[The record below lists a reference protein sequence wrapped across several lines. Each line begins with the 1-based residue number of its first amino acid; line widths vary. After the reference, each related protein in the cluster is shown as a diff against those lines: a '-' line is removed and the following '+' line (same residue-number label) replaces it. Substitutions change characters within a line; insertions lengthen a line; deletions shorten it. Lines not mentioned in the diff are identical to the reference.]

1 MTNAEKQKSSQ
12 EMYSDMFTSFTESP
26 LLSPQLGET
35 TYGSR
40 FAQYSQIIYEK
51 IRNTEEEVAFLD
63 WAFQNL
69 SKINVQRVLDVACG
83 TGRHAI
89 PLTKI
94 GYNVIGLD
102 LSDSMLACFKQQA
115 KNAELTLPAMK
126 GDMRYLPFVESFD
139 AIYCMFS
146 SLNHLLKGE
155 ELLLSLRTFYN
166 ALRIG
171 GIAILDL
178 INPLKFF
185 RLGFQPEEI
194 QTHQRDGVTV
204 TRTLK
209 HSIDEI
215 NAIWHQDE
223 FVTIDDGENSVSHH
237 ELHSVRILTYPEVN
251 HLLKDAGFSESKCFG
266 DFKQRQEAKG
276 EAARLIVV
284 ATKNCSV
291 RSKAIYRRKSAP

>member
-1 MTNAEKQKSSQ
+1 MTNAENQNSSQ
-12 EMYSDMFTSFTESP
+12 EMYGDM
-26 LLSPQLGET
+26 
-35 TYGSR
+35 

-51 IRNTEEEVAFLD
+51 IRNTEEEVAFLN

-69 SKINVQRVLDVACG
+69 SKTNIQRVLDVACG
-83 TGRHAI
+83 TGRHVI

-94 GYNVIGLD
+94 GYDVIGLD
-102 LSDSMLACFKQQA
+102 LSDSMLAYFKQQA
-115 KNAELTLPAMK
+115 KNAELTLKAVK
-126 GDMRYLPFVESFD
+126 GDMRYLPFFESFD

-146 SLNHLLKGE
+146 SLNHLLADE

-166 ALRIG
+166 ALRKG

-185 RLGFQPEEI
+185 RIGFQPKEV
-194 QTHQRDGVTV
+194 QTHHRDGVTV

-215 NAIWHQDE
+215 NAIWYQDE
-223 FVTIDDGENSVSHH
+223 SVTIDDGENSVSHH
-237 ELHSVRILTYPEVN
+237 ELHSVRILTYPEMH
-251 HLLKDAGFSESKCFG
+251 HLLKDAGFAESKCFG
-266 DFKQRQEAKG
+266 GFTQRKEAQE

-284 ATKNCSV
+284 ATK
-291 RSKAIYRRKSAP
+291 

>member
-1 MTNAEKQKSSQ
+1 MTNAENQKSSQ
-12 EMYSDMFTSFTESP
+12 ERYGDM
-26 LLSPQLGET
+26 
-35 TYGSR
+35 
-40 FAQYSQIIYEK
+40 FAQYSQIIYEE

-63 WAFQNL
+63 WAFQTL
-69 SKINVQRVLDVACG
+69 SKINVQRALDVACG

-94 GYNVIGLD
+94 GYDVIGFD

-115 KNAELTLPAMK
+115 KNTGLTLKAVK
-126 GDMRYLPFVESFD
+126 GDMRYLPFFESVD

-146 SLNHLLKGE
+146 SLNHLLKNE
-155 ELLLSLRTFYN
+155 ELLLSLRTFHN
-166 ALRIG
+166 ALRKG

-185 RLGFQPEEI
+185 RIGFQSTEV

-204 TRTLK
+204 KRTLK

-223 FVTIDDGENSVSHH
+223 FVTIDDGEHSASHH
-237 ELHSVRILTYPEVN
+237 ELHSVRMLTYPEVS
-251 HLLKDAGFSESKCFG
+251 HLLKEAGFAESKCFG
-266 DFKQRQEAKG
+266 SFTQRKEAK
-276 EAARLIVV
+276 ESAARLIVV
-284 ATKNCSV
+284 ATKT
-291 RSKAIYRRKSAP
+291 